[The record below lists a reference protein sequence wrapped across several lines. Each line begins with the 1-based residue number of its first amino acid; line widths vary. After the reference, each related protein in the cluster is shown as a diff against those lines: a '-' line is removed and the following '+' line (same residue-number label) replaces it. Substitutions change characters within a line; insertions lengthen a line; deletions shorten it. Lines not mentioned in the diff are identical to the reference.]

1 MTHTVLVIQYR
12 CVREDDFTLFDDSI
26 PLMCMTKD
34 YPLSEMEE
42 VLDETYGLLLYPEQ
56 LMRLAHTIAF
66 LYKVTQRLAKFVI
79 HSLHIYIILTYSN

>member
-12 CVREDDFTLFDDSI
+12 CVREDDLTLFDDSI

-79 HSLHIYIILTYSN
+79 HSLHIYLSF